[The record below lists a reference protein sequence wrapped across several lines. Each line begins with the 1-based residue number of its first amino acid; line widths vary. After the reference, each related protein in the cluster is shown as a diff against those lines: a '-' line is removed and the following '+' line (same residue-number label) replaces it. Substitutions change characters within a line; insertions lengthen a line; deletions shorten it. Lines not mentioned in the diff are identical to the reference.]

1 MTYSSNLSIKAENIA
16 KAYTKNNHET
26 VDVLKNLNFEINS
39 GQSAAIVGHSGC
51 GKSTFLQILGTLL
64 KPNSG
69 QVLIGNEAIFTK
81 KDRELSSFRNKNIG
95 FVFQF
100 HHLLPDFTATENVAI
115 PLLMQKMDV
124 QKALKKAEAAL
135 KEVHLLDRKDH
146 KPSAMSGGEQQRTA
160 IARALVT
167 QPKIVLA
174 DEPTGNLDEETGAS
188 VGQLLFEHVKQHHC
202 ALVVVTHNRNL
213 AKSADRVLRLSNGCL
228 IPENMD

>member
-1 MTYSSNLSIKAENIA
+1 MISNSDLSIKAENIS
-16 KAYTKNNHET
+16 KAYIKNNHEKIE
-26 VDVLKNLNFEINS
+26 VLKDLNFEISS
-39 GQSAAIVGHSGC
+39 GQSAAVVGHSGC

-69 QVLIGNEAIFTK
+69 QILIGDEAVLTK
-81 KDRELSSFRNKNIG
+81 KDRELSAFRNKNIG

-100 HHLLPDFTATENVAI
+100 HHLLPDFTASENVAI
-115 PLLMQKMDV
+115 PLLMQKMSM
-124 QKALKKAEAAL
+124 QKALKKAEDAL
-135 KEVHLLDRKDH
+135 KEVDLFDRKDH

-160 IARALVT
+160 LARALVT

-174 DEPTGNLDEETGAS
+174 DEPTGNLDEETGAG
-188 VGQLLFEHVKQHHC
+188 VGQLLFEHVKQYNC

-228 IPENMD
+228 VQEDLS